1 MANIPSSVKSL
12 SSDNTKDDFI
22 QAARIILKYA
32 DNIISNPNDEKF
44 RKIRLGNPTV
54 ESKLLPVVGALECF
68 FDMGFIEV
76 NYIFLPSSTAAS
88 TSLVTNFSFCPPNS
102 MRDYLDCVNCN
113 ANYFHST
120 LQTVYPLLATEP

>member
-32 DNIISNPNDEKF
+32 DNIISNPNEEKF
-44 RKIRLGNPTV
+44 RKIRLGNPAV

-68 FDMGFIEV
+68 FDMGFTEV
-76 NYIFLPSSTAAS
+76 ILFLPRSTVAS
-88 TSLVTNFSFCPPNS
+88 TSLVTNFSFQINKRLPG
-102 MRDYLDCVNCN
+102 
-113 ANYFHST
+113 
-120 LQTVYPLLATEP
+120 

>member
-32 DNIISNPNDEKF
+32 DKIISNPNEEKF

-76 NYIFLPSSTAAS
+76 NYIFTYVDSGRHESSYTFLLLSIHINETLPG
-88 TSLVTNFSFCPPNS
+88 
-102 MRDYLDCVNCN
+102 
-113 ANYFHST
+113 
-120 LQTVYPLLATEP
+120 